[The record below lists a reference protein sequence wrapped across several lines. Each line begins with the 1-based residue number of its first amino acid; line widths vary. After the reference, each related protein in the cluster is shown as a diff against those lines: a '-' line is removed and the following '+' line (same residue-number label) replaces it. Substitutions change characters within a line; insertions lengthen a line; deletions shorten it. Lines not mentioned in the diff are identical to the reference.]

1 MIPRDQASV
10 HWHHTSSPGRK
21 TYGPGAACSALSV
34 AVGEESKRCAGN
46 GDGVGRIGAAG
57 MRTGAA
63 GAATGVEERGRIALE
78 IERRVTGWAMAGV
91 AVVLLVTVPEA
102 VASADLVAGIF
113 FTTGTGFSLAAT
125 TIGMFLGGVGEFG
138 GSGVSGTARP
148 LQTRHLQFSGFL
160 LRSVAIQ
167 TKWGWKSAADL

>member
-1 MIPRDQASV
+1 
-10 HWHHTSSPGRK
+10 
-21 TYGPGAACSALSV
+21 
-34 AVGEESKRCAGN
+34 
-46 GDGVGRIGAAG
+46 

-63 GAATGVEERGRIALE
+63 GAVTGVEERGRIALE
-78 IERRVTGWAMAGV
+78 IERRVTGWLMAGM

-102 VASADLVAGIF
+102 VVSADLVAGIF
-113 FTTGTGFSLAAT
+113 FATGTGFSLAT
-125 TIGMFLGGVGEFG
+125 TIGIFLGGVGEFG

-160 LRSVAIQ
+160 LGSVAIQ